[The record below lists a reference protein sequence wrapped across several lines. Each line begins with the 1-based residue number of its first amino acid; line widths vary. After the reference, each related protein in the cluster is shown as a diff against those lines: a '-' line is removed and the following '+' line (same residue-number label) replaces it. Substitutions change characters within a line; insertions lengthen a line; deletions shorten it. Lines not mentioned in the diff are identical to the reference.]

1 MSQVAN
7 VVAQQTL
14 QFDVPGAPPNV
25 TRVLVTTGIAQFSI
39 QAFSQ
44 NANQTTQS
52 DSIKLLVDPVLAPG
66 QFRKSTA
73 MVSFSSV
80 QRSSSTAPGEINFS
94 SWSITDISCSLDDES
109 GKVELRFDV
118 NVLTQGTQSSTTIQS
133 VAFQVTSIAAL

>member
-14 QFDVPGAPPNV
+14 QFDVPGAAQSV
-25 TRVLVTTGIAQFSI
+25 TRVFVTTGIAQFSL

-44 NANQTTQS
+44 NANQTRQS

-73 MVSFSSV
+73 MVSFANV
-80 QRSSSTAPGEINFS
+80 QRGSVDGRSENSISVRGQLTTFRPPLTTNPARSNCDST
-94 SWSITDISCSLDDES
+94 
-109 GKVELRFDV
+109 
-118 NVLTQGTQSSTTIQS
+118 
-133 VAFQVTSIAAL
+133 